1 MHITWVKMKIPPLH
15 LKLGIV
21 VLLAMLS
28 IPLARS
34 AATEGWITGINTEET
49 PLNETAVKVTIEIR
63 IKVQFDSPGYYVVL
77 VRDDS
82 TGEYLA
88 ESIRYS
94 VGAIS
99 EEKTVTLNFERPID
113 PGSYSYTAILKMKDS
128 SSGWF
133 DADMEHFS
141 IVVPVPQTIT
151 NVTTVTLT
159 ETVTKA
165 LEYLQTVTQTVTA
178 TETTTFT
185 QINITTLTILR
196 TVTQNVTETATLTRN
211 VTLTRVLSVT
221 VTPESQER
229 SPMDLRLIGLGVI
242 GVLVAILLVM
252 ALRRR

>member
-1 MHITWVKMKIPPLH
+1 MKIPPSYLR
-15 LKLGIV
+15 LGLVI
-21 VLLAMLS
+21 LLAALS
-28 IPLARS
+28 FPLARS
-34 AATEGWITGINTEET
+34 AATQGWITDISLEET
-49 PLNETAVKVTIEIR
+49 PINETVVKVTVEVGV
-63 IKVQFDSPGYYVVL
+63 KVQFDSPGYYVVL
-77 VRDDS
+77 IRDDS

-99 EEKTVTLNFERPID
+99 EEKTVTLHFERLTD
-113 PGSYSYTAILKMKDS
+113 PGTYSYTAILKMKDS

-133 DADMEHFS
+133 DADTEHFS

-165 LEYLQTVTQTVTA
+165 LEYLQTVTQTVTR

-185 QINITTLTILR
+185 QFNITTLTILR
-196 TVTQNVTETATLTRN
+196 TVTQNVTKTATLTKN
-211 VTLTRVLSVT
+211 VTLTKVRTIT
-221 VTPESQER
+221 VTSGSSAGAQL
-229 SPMDLRLIGLGVI
+229 DVRLIGLGVI
-242 GVLVAILLVM
+242 GVLVIILLVM

>member
-1 MHITWVKMKIPPLH
+1 
-15 LKLGIV
+15 LKLGLV
-21 VLLAMLS
+21 VLLVILC
-28 IPLARS
+28 IPLVRS
-34 AATEGWITGINTEET
+34 FATEGWITGISTEET
-49 PLNETAVKVTIEIR
+49 PTNETAVKVTVEIGV
-63 IKVQFDSPGYYVVL
+63 KVQFDSPGYYVVL
-77 VRDDS
+77 IRDDS

-99 EEKTVTLNFERPID
+99 EEKTITLHFERPTD
-113 PGSYSYTAILKMKDS
+113 PGTYSYTAILKMKDS

-133 DADMEHFS
+133 DADTEHFS

-178 TETTTFT
+178 TETTTYT

-196 TVTQNVTETATLTRN
+196 TVIQNLTKTATLTRN
-211 VTLTRVLSVT
+211 ITLTKVITVT
-221 VTPESQER
+221 VTPVSQE
-229 SPMDLRLIGLGVI
+229 SPSMDVRLIGLGVI

>member
-1 MHITWVKMKIPPLH
+1 M
-15 LKLGIV
+15 
-21 VLLAMLS
+21 VLLAFLS

-34 AATEGWITGINTEET
+34 AATEGWITDISMEET
-49 PLNETAVKVTIEIR
+49 PLNETTVKVTVEIGV
-63 IKVQFDSPGYYVVL
+63 KVQFDSPGYYVVL
-77 VRDDS
+77 IRDDS

-99 EEKTVTLNFERPID
+99 EEKTITLNFERLAD
-113 PGSYSYTAILKMKDS
+113 PGTYSYTAILKMKDS

-133 DADMEHFS
+133 DADSEHFS

-165 LEYLQTVTQTVTA
+165 LEYLQTVTETVTSM
-178 TETTTFT
+178 ETTTYT

-196 TVTQNVTETATLTRN
+196 TVTQNITKTATLTRN
-211 VTLTRVLSVT
+211 VTLTKVLTVT
-221 VTPESQER
+221 VTPKPSEGSQL
-229 SPMDLRLIGLGVI
+229 DVRLIGLGVI